1 MASHAN
7 VNKGALI
14 LKGLFNLTNV
24 TAVSAGYYAFRG
36 SEDSLTRMLK
46 FIALIENWPKKEL
59 NAAIKEITPTKYKK
73 EFEVH
78 GEMDSY
84 TQFMKNIEETLFIKK
99 SDFKKIFNFPEF

>member
-14 LKGLFNLTNV
+14 LKGLFNLKNV

-36 SEDSLTRMLK
+36 TEDSLTRMLK
-46 FIALIENWPKKEL
+46 FLALIENWSKKDL
-59 NAAIKEITPTKYKK
+59 ANALKEITPTKYKK

-84 TQFMKNIEETLFIKK
+84 TQFMNNIEESLFIKK
-99 SDFKKIFNFPEF
+99 NDFKKIFNFPEF